1 MNEVTSLKVTTT
13 KQQHRIEELES
24 LLKSNDIPLPE
35 ERKYLCEHGAEIQ
48 QELEN
53 ENEKELYSQAVH
65 LKWSD
70 PGVDGLKA
78 LIAEMN
84 SMTYPNLEVL
94 DLSGRTR
101 SLLPFRHAYGRRGC
115 EASLPGVF
123 AELVSREHLP
133 VLLLPFRD
141 AASPY
146 DHSLRQRYRSCGRV
160 CVDQRLQVPS
170 SSGASRSRDSSSVSL
185 LVITRRSTSLEEG
198 SEHLQRTP
206 ARLDT
211 LRVDVHHS
219 LRPRLAR
226 QLPRPAVRLCGLP
239 DRESSRRVA
248 QRLLEQWGVACV

>member
-24 LLKSNDIPLPE
+24 FLKSNDIPLPE

-101 SLLPFRHAYGRRGC
+101 SLLPFRHAYGR
-115 EASLPGVF
+115 
-123 AELVSREHLP
+123 
-133 VLLLPFRD
+133 
-141 AASPY
+141 
-146 DHSLRQRYRSCGRV
+146 
-160 CVDQRLQVPS
+160 
-170 SSGASRSRDSSSVSL
+170 
-185 LVITRRSTSLEEG
+185 
-198 SEHLQRTP
+198 
-206 ARLDT
+206 
-211 LRVDVHHS
+211 
-219 LRPRLAR
+219 
-226 QLPRPAVRLCGLP
+226 
-239 DRESSRRVA
+239 
-248 QRLLEQWGVACV
+248 